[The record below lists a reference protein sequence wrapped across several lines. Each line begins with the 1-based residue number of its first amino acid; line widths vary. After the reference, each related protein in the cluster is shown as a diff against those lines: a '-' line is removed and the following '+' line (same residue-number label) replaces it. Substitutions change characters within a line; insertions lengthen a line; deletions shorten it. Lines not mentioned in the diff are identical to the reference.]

1 MKILFVIDSSFIGPE
16 YIINGAKASNLRVI
30 FLTNI
35 YKQGGDAIKEISQGE
50 FIHCNTESFDELFK
64 IISCYEKEE
73 IAGII
78 TFLDSKLDICAEL
91 CEKLDVNGLDN
102 STIALKSK
110 NYVNLTIPE
119 YVPKSISFNIKQIPY
134 KELKEMFLNTES
146 SLILK
151 PEYTAG
157 GSGVRL
163 LQSEEDID
171 NIENLIDLNLPE
183 HLRPSDI
190 IVQEKIE
197 GELVSIEGYVFKG
210 EVTFIGSTGRRKIDN
225 SESCIIFPYDNKI
238 PKNKLNTAKEII
250 LCLVERSNYKNGFFH
265 TEFIVSQDNIKLI
278 DGNFGRIGGGN
289 LAEIIAASYKIDA
302 ELIYRHAIEVLVNKR
317 ELISREFWKTNEKVQ
332 ALGIA
337 YGIDSEERVIEI
349 KLNGVFKSKHT
360 QAQHRGH
367 KVAKMGDSNFAW
379 VGLLSGEYN
388 DVLNDI
394 KKIDI
399 RTESGWKKPI
409 YPKVSL

>member
-35 YKQGGDAIKEISQGE
+35 YNQGGDAIKEISQGE

-91 CEKLDVNGLDN
+91 CDQLGVNGLDK

-134 KELKEMFLNTES
+134 EKLKEMFSSVES

-163 LQSEEDID
+163 LQSEEDIN
-171 NIENLIDLNLPE
+171 NIENLIDLDLPE

-190 IVQEKIE
+190 IVQEAIE
-197 GELVSIEGYVFKG
+197 GELVSIEGYVFEG
-210 EVTFIGSTGRRKIDN
+210 EVTYIGSTGRRKINN
-225 SESCIIFPYDNKI
+225 SESGIIFPYDNKI
-238 PKNKLNTAKEII
+238 PGNKLDEAKKII
-250 LCLVERSNYKNGFFH
+250 RCLVERSNYKNGFFH
-265 TEFIVSQDNIKLI
+265 TEFIISQDNIKLI

-289 LAEIIAASYKIDA
+289 LAEVIAASYKIDA
-302 ELIYRHAIEVLVNKR
+302 ELIYRHAIEILVNKR
-317 ELISREFWKTNEKVQ
+317 ELISREFWKTKEAVS

-349 KLNGVFKSKHT
+349 KLKGELKSKHT
-360 QAQHRGH
+360 QAQHRGY

-394 KKIDI
+394 NKIDI

-409 YPKVSL
+409 YPKNSL